1 MSLPVRWTTEAEE
14 SFAKI
19 IEHLEETW
27 SEKEVRKFIR
37 TVNKVLKQISG
48 FPRMYEASAANPGVR
63 KGFIAKQCSLFYE
76 IKEDSIV
83 LLFFWDN
90 RRKPF

>member
-1 MSLPVRWTTEAEE
+1 MNLPVRWTAEAEE
-14 SFAKI
+14 SFAQI
-19 IEHLEETW
+19 IEHLEEKW
-27 SEKEVRKFIR
+27 SEKEVKKFIR

-48 FPRMYEASAANPGVR
+48 FPRMYEASTSNPGVR
-63 KGFIAKQCSLFYE
+63 KGFVAKQCSLFYE
-76 IKEDSIV
+76 ITEECIV